1 MSCSSVI
8 VKHALVP
15 DRHTDMTVGRTH
27 SKQTQERLKDRIDRL
42 RIDRLRIDRQTDRQT
57 DGQRFDRQTS
67 RENQTHTVNRGRLT
81 DKQRID
87 QHMQTEKQNVEEEY
101 LL

>member
-42 RIDRLRIDRQTDRQT
+42 RIDRQTDRQT
-57 DGQRFDRQTS
+57 NGQRFDRQTS

-81 DKQRID
+81 DRQRID
-87 QHMQTEKQNVEEEY
+87 
-101 LL
+101 

>member
-42 RIDRLRIDRQTDRQT
+42 RIDRQTDRQT

-81 DKQRID
+81 DRQRID
-87 QHMQTEKQNVEEEY
+87 
-101 LL
+101 

>member
-42 RIDRLRIDRQTDRQT
+42 RIDRQTDRQT
-57 DGQRFDRQTS
+57 DGQRLDRQTN
-67 RENQTHTVNRGRLT
+67 RESHTHSEQRQTH
-81 DKQRID
+81 
-87 QHMQTEKQNVEEEY
+87 
-101 LL
+101 

>member
-42 RIDRLRIDRQTDRQT
+42 RIDRQTDRQT
-57 DGQRFDRQTS
+57 DGQRLDRQTS
-67 RENQTHTVNRGRLT
+67 RENQTHSEQRDSLT
-81 DKQRID
+81 DR
-87 QHMQTEKQNVEEEY
+87 E
-101 LL
+101 

>member
-8 VKHALVP
+8 VKHALGP

-27 SKQTQERLKDRIDRL
+27 SKQTQERLKD

-81 DKQRID
+81 DRQRID
-87 QHMQTEKQNVEEEY
+87 
-101 LL
+101 

>member
-42 RIDRLRIDRQTDRQT
+42 RIDRQT
-57 DGQRFDRQTS
+57 DGQTDRWTKIRQA
-67 RENQTHTVNRGRLT
+67 N
-81 DKQRID
+81 
-87 QHMQTEKQNVEEEY
+87 
-101 LL
+101 

>member
-1 MSCSSVI
+1 
-8 VKHALVP
+8 
-15 DRHTDMTVGRTH
+15 MTVGRTH
-27 SKQTQERLKDRIDRL
+27 SKQTQERLKD

-81 DKQRID
+81 DRQRID
-87 QHMQTEKQNVEEEY
+87 QHMQTEKQNVEEES

>member
-42 RIDRLRIDRQTDRQT
+42 RIDRQTDRQT

-81 DKQRID
+81 DRQIID
-87 QHMQTEKQNVEEEY
+87 RHMQTEKQNVEEEY

>member
-8 VKHALVP
+8 VKHALML

-42 RIDRLRIDRQTDRQT
+42 RIDRQT
-57 DGQRFDRQTS
+57 DGQTDRWTKIRQA
-67 RENQTHTVNRGRLT
+67 N
-81 DKQRID
+81 
-87 QHMQTEKQNVEEEY
+87 
-101 LL
+101 

>member
-42 RIDRLRIDRQTDRQT
+42 RIDRQTDRQT

-81 DKQRID
+81 DRQRID
-87 QHMQTEKQNVEEEY
+87 RHMQTEKKNVEEEY